1 MLGSCKRWDALRNAQ
16 FVQIEEALDMG
27 ELRSGQGLNQ
37 ETSLKRDSDT
47 RLGLHYDTILN
58 LIVIFSTSIHVLEII
73 QEDGT
78 NFDKK
83 RWRSIYY
90 EVNHIF
96 WIFLCFKLDEK
107 YFGDHKWVVNS
118 IDKKTQNIVNA
129 ITLVNMSKQQLQMMR
144 DNE

>member
-1 MLGSCKRWDALRNAQ
+1 
-16 FVQIEEALDMG
+16 MG

-83 RWRSIYY
+83 R
-90 EVNHIF
+90 
-96 WIFLCFKLDEK
+96 
-107 YFGDHKWVVNS
+107 
-118 IDKKTQNIVNA
+118 
-129 ITLVNMSKQQLQMMR
+129 
-144 DNE
+144 